1 MSKYKPS
8 LVGIDND
15 LAFSKKSVWVYA
27 SLPAQPYE
35 FMGATQREQLAQ
47 SIEQGLGELVKNGTK
62 SIECMLTVTSVPFDH
77 ETWAEALAER
87 TYKIDPSN
95 FWDQFSHQME
105 QHIHTA
111 GFRTKEVYLSIMVG
125 KRTDYQKKSAFG
137 PLSAVMDG
145 LNSALGFEDP
155 NISDEELE
163 YWHKEADKVRR
174 IINHGSLKAK
184 PVKANTIA
192 RLVKESLWPGMSVP
206 DVSASNKESW
216 GQGEIDGVAVADI
229 TNHKKF
235 LRIEQVDD
243 KGRRRVGYRATL
255 CFSRFPDTLHFP
267 EQEPWMHFASTL
279 SSPST
284 IYSRFTIVPAQ
295 KVAKDVE
302 RMAATT
308 EDQINNANG
317 KATLAQYEQRDTAE
331 EVKYRLSRNR
341 MPWIYGRHRIILSG
355 QSEDHLQNLVQEA
368 QSHYKEL
375 DIDLTWSTGDQM
387 NLLLESQPADKVRV
401 SSYFQRQEL
410 GIIPIGMPTASGGAG
425 DAIVEQNNKKFGW
438 LGPYV
443 GYTTSRVEEPV
454 FVSLHSAISQNN
466 PPGCVIIGSPGGG
479 KSFFAFTLT
488 YIMALQGVW
497 TIYIDPKG
505 DALTIPNLPGLEGR
519 VKTFDLK
526 YGNDGLLDP
535 FTLSNNLPEQQLL
548 ALETIKLFLG
558 GHMNA
563 EQEAA
568 LMLAIGHIA
577 EQPHPTLN
585 RVVDFLLA
593 RQDASSFAL
602 GNTLKLI
609 RQLPFARLCFSDH
622 AGRVAAPF
630 RPEDGLTI
638 ISLQSLDLPAT
649 SDRSTYTT
657 PNHLAVGIMYLLA
670 HYTESLMNSTNK
682 DYPKAVVIDEAWAI
696 TSTPQGANM
705 IPRLARMGRALNT
718 ALILVS
724 QNADDFMGLTNNMSY
739 RFAFR
744 TKDKE
749 ETKSVLRFF
758 DLDPESPANMATIN
772 KLENGECLVKDPS
785 GRIARVKIDA
795 WNSSAKQEFDTNPE
809 TRGKHKEK

>member
-8 LVGIDND
+8 LVAIDED

-27 SLPAQPYE
+27 ALPAQPYE
-35 FMGATQREQLAQ
+35 FMGTTQREQLAQ
-47 SIEQGLGELVKNGTK
+47 TLEQGLQGLVKNGSK
-62 SIECMLTVTSVPFDH
+62 SVEAMLIVTSVPFDH
-77 ETWAEALAER
+77 ETWAQGLENR
-87 TYKIDPSN
+87 TEKIDPSQYWGN
-95 FWDQFSHQME
+95 FSSMME
-105 QHIHTA
+105 QYIHNK
-111 GFRTKEVYLSIMVG
+111 GFRTKEVYISIMVG
-125 KRTDYQKKSAFG
+125 KRSEYSKNSVFG
-137 PLSAVMDG
+137 PLSSVMDG
-145 LNSALGFEDP
+145 VNSALGFADP
-155 NISDEELE
+155 NISDEELAF
-163 YWHKEADKVRR
+163 WHRKATEIRR
-174 IINHGSLKAK
+174 TLSLGSLRAK
-184 PVKANTIA
+184 PVQANTIA
-192 RLVKESLWPGMSVP
+192 RLVKESLWPGMNVP
-206 DVSASNKESW
+206 QVSASNKSSW
-216 GQGEIDGVAVADI
+216 GQGEIDGIAVADI

-235 LRIEQVDD
+235 LRIEQTDD

-267 EQEPWMHFASTL
+267 EQEPWMHFASVL
-279 SSPST
+279 SAPAT

-295 KVAKDVE
+295 KVSKDVDAME
-302 RMAATT
+302 KQAM
-308 EDQINNANG
+308 DQINNSNG
-317 KATLAQYEQRDTAE
+317 KATIAQYEQVDTAA
-331 EVKYRLSRNR
+331 EVKFRLSRQR
-341 MPWIYGRHRIILSG
+341 MPWIYGRHRIVLSG
-355 QSEDHLQNLVQEA
+355 TNEENLRNLVQEA
-368 QSHYKEL
+368 TDHYKDL

-387 NLLLESQPADKVRV
+387 NLLLESQPADRVRV
-401 SSYFQRQEL
+401 AAYFQRQEL

-425 DAIVEQNNKKFGW
+425 DAILEPLNKQSGW

-577 EQPHPTLN
+577 EQPNPTLN

-622 AGRVAAPF
+622 AGRVSAPF

-649 SDRSTYTT
+649 SDRTTYST

-749 ETKSVLRFF
+749 ETKSVLKFF
-758 DLDPESPANMATIN
+758 DLDPESSANMQTIN

-785 GRIARVKIDA
+785 GRIARVKIDD
-795 WNSSAKQEFDTNPE
+795 WNSGMKHEFDTNPE
-809 TRGKHKEK
+809 TRGKREKK